1 MEVVLIFSIFVL
13 KLIMDEEFN
22 NKLLRGERPEGMS
35 YEDYKKARNLIKK
48 YLKLRKRY
56 GINKV

>member
-22 NKLLRGERPEGMS
+22 NKLLRGERPDGMS
-35 YEDYKKARNLIKK
+35 YEDYKRARNLIKK

-56 GINKV
+56 GVNKV

>member
-22 NKLLRGERPEGMS
+22 SKLLRGERPEGMS
-35 YEDYKKARNLIKK
+35 YEDYKRVRNLIKK

-56 GINKV
+56 GVNKV

>member
-1 MEVVLIFSIFVL
+1 
-13 KLIMDEEFN
+13 MDEEFN
-22 NKLLRGERPEGMS
+22 SKLLRGERPDGMS
-35 YEDYKKARNLIKK
+35 YEDYKRARNLIKK

>member
-22 NKLLRGERPEGMS
+22 NKLLRGERPDGMS
-35 YEDYKKARNLIKK
+35 YEDYKRARNLIKK